1 MYRGRVSI
9 VKYRGAKNKALVLL
23 FMENN
28 ATINKK
34 MSPARFRPQILFVF
48 RSLIHA
54 NFLRGDLMQLNNL
67 IDLDQLSL
75 AEIDELIHLANKIRS
90 NPWAYRE
97 SCRGKIMATLFY
109 EPSTRTKMSF
119 QTAMYRLGGEVI
131 GFDNPENSSV
141 SKGES
146 LKDTITVVSGYADL
160 IVMRNPMEGAATA
173 ATLYSKSPIINAG
186 DGGHLHPTQTLTDLV
201 TLYNEKGRLDHLCIG
216 LCGDLKNGRT
226 VHSLIKSMTRYEGN
240 TFVLI
245 STEELALPQYVKDV
259 MDAAGCRYRE
269 LTNLSDAM
277 PKLDVL
283 YMTRIQR
290 ERFASAER
298 YEEQKGVFV
307 LDSAKLRYAKKDLK
321 ILHPLP
327 RVDEITV
334 DIDDDERAKYFDQ
347 TVYGMYARMALI
359 FTVLQNAAIPAKKKT
374 LHSTHPYQCSNPK
387 CITQT
392 ERYLPRLF
400 KEAGDMLECR
410 YCDGRTLI

>member
-1 MYRGRVSI
+1 
-9 VKYRGAKNKALVLL
+9 
-23 FMENN
+23 
-28 ATINKK
+28 
-34 MSPARFRPQILFVF
+34 
-48 RSLIHA
+48 
-54 NFLRGDLMQLNNL
+54 MQLNSL

-75 AEIDELIHLANKIRS
+75 EEIDELIKLANTIKN
-90 NPWAYRE
+90 NPWAYSE
-97 SCRGKIMATLFY
+97 SCRGKVMATLFY

-119 QTAMYRLGGEVI
+119 QTAMYRLGGQVI

-146 LKDTITVVSGYADL
+146 LKDTITVVSGYADI

-216 LCGDLKNGRT
+216 LCGDLKFGRT
-226 VHSLIKSMTRYEGN
+226 VHSLIKTMTRYPGN
-240 TFVLI
+240 SFVLV
-245 STEELALPQYVKDV
+245 STPELALPQYVKDV
-259 MDAAGCRYRE
+259 MDAAGCKYTE
-269 LTNLSDAM
+269 MTSLSKAM
-277 PKLDVL
+277 PLLDVL
-283 YMTRIQR
+283 YMTRIQK
-290 ERFASAER
+290 ERFASEKQ

-307 LDSAKLRYAKKDLK
+307 LDSQKLSLGKKDLR

-359 FTVLQNAAIPAKKKT
+359 LTILQGASIPRKRKT
-374 LHSTHPYQCSNPK
+374 PKTTHPCKCSNPK

-392 ERYLPRLF
+392 EHYLPNLF
-400 KEAGDMLECR
+400 TEAGDMLECR
-410 YCDGRTLI
+410 YCDGRKLI